1 MSDLLRPGNERAG
14 GLFDDAALLAA
25 LVRVEQAWLSA
36 LVAGEIGPP
45 ARPLASLV
53 GAADLP
59 SLSSATEAGGNPVI
73 PLVRLLRERLG
84 DDPAGTWLHRGLTS
98 QDVLDTALVLCLR
111 DAVDRVVADG
121 HRQVQRLVVLID
133 EHGAT
138 VQAGRTLTQPAVP
151 ITFALKVATWLAG
164 VLDAGD
170 DLEAARAQLPVQ
182 LGGAAGTMA
191 ATVELARIA
200 GRPDPVA
207 AARAAADAFGAELGL
222 AAGPPW
228 PTNRRPLTRT
238 GDALVAATDAFG
250 HIANDVATLSRPEI
264 GELSEGVGGGSSTMP
279 HKQNPVLSVLVRR
292 AAREAPLLGAQL
304 HLAAAEAV
312 DERPDGAWHLE
323 WPALRTLA
331 RVAVVAAG
339 QTTDLL
345 AGLVVHP
352 DRMADHLGPDLL
364 TERAAIR
371 QALGAGRDGGSDPAS
386 YLGAAAEFVRAQR
399 ERAERVRA

>member
-1 MSDLLRPGNERAG
+1 MSDLLRPGDERADG
-14 GLFDDAALLAA
+14 VFDDATLLAA
-25 LVRVEQAWLSA
+25 LVRVEEAWLSA
-36 LVAGEIGPP
+36 LVASEIAPA

-53 GAADLP
+53 GPADLA
-59 SLSSATEAGGNPVI
+59 SLSSAGEAGGNPVI

-98 QDVLDTALVLCLR
+98 QDVLDTALALCLR

-121 HRQVQRLVVLID
+121 HRQVERLVALID

-170 DLEAARAQLPVQ
+170 DLAAARAQLPVQ

-207 AARAAADAFGAELGL
+207 AARTVADAFAAELGL
-222 AAGPPW
+222 PAGPPW
-228 PTNRRPLTRT
+228 HTNRRPLTRA

-250 HIANDVATLSRPEI
+250 HVANDVATLSRPEI
-264 GELSEGVGGGSSTMP
+264 GELSEGVAGGSSTMP

-339 QTTDLL
+339 QTADLL

-352 DRMADHLGPDLL
+352 DRMAGHLGADLL
-364 TERAAIR
+364 AERAAIR
-371 QALGAGRDGGSDPAS
+371 QALGADPDGNDPAS

-399 ERAERVRA
+399 DRAERVRA

>member
-1 MSDLLRPGNERAG
+1 MSDLLRPGGERADG
-14 GLFDDAALLAA
+14 VFDDAALLTA
-25 LVRVEQAWLSA
+25 LVAVEQAWLHA
-36 LVAGEIGPP
+36 LAAGRIAPTTRSIGSLVGPDD
-45 ARPLASLV
+45 LASLSS
-53 GAADLP
+53 GAE
-59 SLSSATEAGGNPVI
+59 SGGNPVI

-98 QDVLDTALVLCLR
+98 QDVLDTALVLCAAAAL
-111 DAVDRVVADG
+111 DRVVADL
-121 HRQVQRLVVLID
+121 HRQVQRLIVLID
-133 EHGAT
+133 AHGAT
-138 VQAGRTLTQPAVP
+138 GQAGRTLTQPAVP
-151 ITFALKVATWLAG
+151 ITFALKAAAWLAG

-170 DLEAARAQLPVQ
+170 DLTAVRSELPVQ
-182 LGGAAGTMA
+182 VGGAAGTMA

-207 AARAAADAFGAELGL
+207 AALAAADAFAAELGL
-222 AAGPPW
+222 VARPPW
-228 PTNRRPLTRT
+228 HTNRRPLTRA

-312 DERPDGAWHLE
+312 DERPAGAWHLE
-323 WPALRTLA
+323 WPAVRTLA
-331 RVAVVAAG
+331 RVAVTAAG
-339 QTTDLL
+339 QTADLL

-352 DRMADHLGPDLL
+352 ERMAGHLGADLL
-364 TERAAIR
+364 AERDAIR
-371 QALGAGRDGGSDPAS
+371 QALGAAPDGGNDPAS

-399 ERAERVRA
+399 ERAEQVRV